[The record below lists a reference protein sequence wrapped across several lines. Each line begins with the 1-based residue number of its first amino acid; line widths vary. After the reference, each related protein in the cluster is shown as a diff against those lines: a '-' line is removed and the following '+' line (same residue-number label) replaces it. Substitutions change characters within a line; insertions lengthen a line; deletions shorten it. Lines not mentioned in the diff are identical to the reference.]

1 MRVLSRAFFWTQ
13 LMHYYQF
20 NVADYRKD
28 TVHLTPIEHYVY
40 RTLIDWYYL
49 DETPIPLETD
59 SVLRRIRLGFDNEEN
74 LLNVLTDFF
83 KKESDGWHHVRI
95 DKEIVAY
102 HANAVKNKANGML
115 GGRPKKTQSVTVGL
129 PDETQV
135 KGNQEPLTNNHKPIT
150 NNHKPST
157 GEVCLAIK
165 ENGIIDVNPSNPTL
179 IKLIEAGATV
189 NNFADAAKVCNVKKF
204 AYLLK
209 VIESDLEKASNLNV
223 KSGVIV
229 SKQQK
234 REEDLQWFL
243 GNQTAIEKDITHG

>member
-135 KGNQEPLTNNHKPIT
+135 KGNQEPLTINHKPTKYIPPIPTELLSALMVIRKAKRLGAIT
-150 NNHKPST
+150 
-157 GEVCLAIK
+157 EIAY
-165 ENGIIDVNPSNPTL
+165 NGMR
-179 IKLIEAGATV
+179 KQ
-189 NNFADAAKVCNVKKF
+189 ADAAGLSVEQALTIAVERGWGSFNASWEWQDKPNKQNKRDQ
-204 AYLLK
+204 
-209 VIESDLEKASNLNV
+209 DLN
-223 KSGVIV
+223 
-229 SKQQK
+229 
-234 REEDLQWFL
+234 WFL
-243 GNQTAIEKDITHG
+243 GNQPAIEKDITHG